1 MKFHLN
7 RPLLSITFSLFAL
20 FFGIVMIVST
30 RYLPE
35 LQSIRAFFVLFP
47 ATLILASLGYILGA
61 MPAQSKNSQSSIIGF
76 LIGGGILITIAT
88 AMILPALK
96 L

>member
-47 ATLILASLGYILGA
+47 ATSSSRAWAIFWVPCRLNPKTPSH
-61 MPAQSKNSQSSIIGF
+61 QSSASS
-76 LIGGGILITIAT
+76 LEEES
-88 AMILPALK
+88 
-96 L
+96 